1 MGTWLKLGLGFFA
14 AMSVP
19 QLHAQVGAPAVE
31 LHQQDAM
38 VLPSADRAMMLAS
51 VRTGNRIVAVGDHGV
66 VLISEGAGAE
76 FRQARKVPT
85 RATLNDVYFVDDKE
99 GWAAGHWGVILHT
112 TDRGET
118 WERQRSD
125 TSVDQPLF
133 AVHFF
138 DALHGLAAGLWS
150 LLLSTEDGGKTWKS
164 LQIPAPEGA
173 RKADKNL
180 YAIVSDNR
188 GLIIIAAEQGW
199 VYRSTDG
206 GNTWAAISTGAKASY
221 WAGLILDD
229 GSVLVTGLTGKIAR
243 STDSGKSWVLVDS
256 GSKASSITS
265 LRQSPNGV
273 ITGVGLEGLQVVSRD
288 RGLSFQAR
296 QRDDR
301 LPMTNLLPTSPFIAS
316 TPTGFVQ
323 LR

>member
-1 MGTWLKLGLGFFA
+1 MGTWLKWGLGLLA
-14 AMSVP
+14 AVGMP
-19 QLHAQVGAPAVE
+19 QLQAQVGAPVVE
-31 LHQQDAM
+31 LQQQDAM

-51 VRTGNRIVAVGDHGV
+51 VRTGNRVVAVGDHGV
-66 VLISEGAGAE
+66 VLISEGTGAE
-76 FRQARKVPT
+76 FRQAKKVPT

-118 WERQRSD
+118 WVRQRSEN
-125 TSVDQPLF
+125 SVDQPLF

-138 DALHGLAAGLWS
+138 DSLHGLAAGLWS

-164 LQIPAPEGA
+164 VQVPAPEGA

-180 YAIVSDNR
+180 YAIVSDNK

-206 GNTWAAISTGAKASY
+206 GNTWAAVTTGGKASY
-221 WAGLILDD
+221 WTGLILDD
-229 GSVLVTGLTGKIAR
+229 GSVLVAGLTGKIAR
-243 STDSGKSWVLVDS
+243 STDSGKTWVLVES
-256 GSKASSITS
+256 GSKTSSITS
-265 LRQSPNGV
+265 LRQSPDGV
-273 ITGVGLEGLQVVSRD
+273 IVGVGLEGLQLVSHD
-288 RGLSFQAR
+288 RGLSFQAT
-296 QRDDR
+296 QRGDR

-316 TPTGFVQ
+316 TPTGFVN
-323 LR
+323 LK